1 MAPRS
6 GSDRSKLIAK
16 KFEES
21 SSSQSRLAAK
31 LAELLLGWKAAQGRF
46 LKPGGGWCPQWRFQ
60 PFVRIADAHLLLDRA
75 ERFRIAG
82 KARNGYSVM
91 VQIRGRKAN
100 DEGSQLAKVI
110 TTAIAR
116 AAGVEI

>member
-1 MAPRS
+1 MARS
-6 GSDRSKLIAK
+6 SL
-16 KFEES
+16 ES
-21 SSSQSRLAAK
+21 SSSQSCLAAK

-60 PFVRIADAHLLLDRA
+60 PFVRIADAYLLLDCT
-75 ERFRIAG
+75 ERFKIVG
-82 KARNGYSVM
+82 KAREGYSVM

-100 DEGSQLAKVI
+100 GEGSHLAKVI